1 MANLLFYLMAVGAVV
16 SSLVVVSAR
25 NPVVSVLSLLCSFVC
40 LATIYLLAGFQFMAA
55 AQLLVYAGAIMVLFL
70 FVIMLLN
77 LAGPDAERGPVDRAV
92 LRARRLPL
100 VASIAAAVALMTLFA
115 IQTQETVLAADPELA
130 ERGVSTFAG
139 LAELMF
145 STYLL
150 PFEAASVLL
159 LSATIAVIVLAKR
172 QRGEVTRE
180 TRLPEHA
187 APTTPQGS
195 PQGAVPGTAAA
206 APSPTEAQAQPAGAA
221 ATESAS

>member
-1 MANLLFYLMAVGAVV
+1 MSVGAVGC
-16 SSLVVVSAR
+16 SLLVISAR
-25 NPVVSVLSLLCSFVC
+25 NPVVSVLALLGSFVC

-77 LAGPDAERGPVDRAV
+77 LGGEDARPALDRDA

-100 VASIAAAVALMTLFA
+100 VASIAAAVGLLTMFG
-115 IQTQETVLAADPELA
+115 IQSQQTVRAVDPELA
-130 ERGVSTFAG
+130 ERGVSSFKG

-159 LSATIAVIVLAKR
+159 LGATIAVIVLAKR
-172 QRGEVTRE
+172 QRAAVVRE
-180 TRLPEHA
+180 TLTPAHA
-187 APTTPQGS
+187 AP
-195 PQGAVPGTAAA
+195 A
-206 APSPTEAQAQPAGAA
+206 APAPTPAPAAELTRAEA
-221 ATESAS
+221 EVAS